1 MLIRGLLCALIAL
14 QLSSLTWAGE
24 PSCALNKYGGWS
36 EKGTVPSG
44 CFRTSR
50 ADGRWWLVDP
60 EGHRFLSVGV
70 NRIQFRPESARGV
83 SRNPYAVSVVSKYG
97 RRSRWAAAVVERLR
111 QWGFNTVGA
120 SSDPVARRQEMP
132 YVVALNLAG
141 AAALRTEQG
150 FPDVFDPSYPRAVSQ
165 AVRRSCRG
173 ITSDR
178 WLLGYFTDDELPWGD
193 AESDSVSLF
202 VGFLGLPDYAAGRQ
216 ALASFLRA
224 RYGSIARLN
233 ESWRTDYEDFGE
245 LGRTP
250 QVGSHIP
257 VQDQNDFLRILAYR
271 YFRTAHEAIREFDDH
286 HLILGCRFRGSAPRP
301 VLEAVGGYVDL
312 ISLDHTGDRP
322 DLASIRRIS
331 EITGRPILISSL
343 CLGPGETET
352 LGQPEEGPHQDS
364 GRTQAERFER
374 CVTEL
379 MALPMVVGYHWCRH
393 ADESPG
399 AALDGETGRWGLV
412 DVNDEPHAQF
422 VDAATRINGT
432 LYLHAAEAVAE
443 PAGQ

>member
-1 MLIRGLLCALIAL
+1 MLMRGLICALVAL
-14 QLSSLTWAGE
+14 QLSSPAWAGE
-24 PSCALNKYGGWS
+24 RSYVLNSYGGWS

-44 CFRTSR
+44 WFRASR

-60 EGHRFLSVGV
+60 EGNRFLSVGV
-70 NRIQFRPESARGV
+70 NGLQYRPEPAPGAG
-83 SRNPYAVSVVSKYG
+83 RNAYAVSVVGKYG
-97 RRSRWAAAVVERLR
+97 RRSRWAAAVVERVR

-120 SSDPVARRQEMP
+120 SSDPATWRQEMP
-132 YVVALNLAG
+132 YVVALDLAG
-141 AAALRTEQG
+141 AAAVRTEQG
-150 FPDVFDPSYPRAVSQ
+150 FPDVFDPSYPRAASQ
-165 AVRRSCRG
+165 AARRSCRG
-173 ITSDR
+173 VTSDR

-193 AESDSVSLF
+193 AEGDSGSLF
-202 VGFLGLPDYAAGRQ
+202 AEFLGLPDRAAGRQ
-216 ALASFLRA
+216 ALTNFLRT

-233 ESWRTDYEDFGE
+233 ESWRTGYEDFGE

-250 QVGSHIP
+250 QVGSRIP
-257 VQDQNDFLRILAYR
+257 VQDQDDFLRIVAYR
-271 YFRTAHEAIREFDDH
+271 YFRTAHEAIRGFDDH

-312 ISLDHTGDRP
+312 ISLNHTGDRP

-364 GRTQAERFER
+364 GRTQAKRFER
-374 CVTEL
+374 CVKEL

-399 AALDGETGRWGLV
+399 AAPNGETGMWGLV
-412 DVNDEPHAQF
+412 DVNDEPHAQL
-422 VDAATRINGT
+422 VDTVARINGT
-432 LYLHAAEAVAE
+432 LYLRAAEAVAE